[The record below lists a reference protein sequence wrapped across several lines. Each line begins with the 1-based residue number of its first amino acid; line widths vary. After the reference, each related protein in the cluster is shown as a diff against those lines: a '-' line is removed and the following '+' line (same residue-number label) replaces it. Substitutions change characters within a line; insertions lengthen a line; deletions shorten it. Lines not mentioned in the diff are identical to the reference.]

1 MQTQFKVVSVSSNTN
16 SFGLHGVII
25 CDKAGLSFE
34 VGIAA
39 WCCPKKGN
47 IITGEVTINEDLKS
61 LAGITYEIPRKLTK
75 PDASILAEIWPD
87 EKKKEKK
94 SSTNLTLKA
103 VYFCATNKNSWGK
116 GYTVA
121 EAKKNAGLKKADEK
135 KTQFYVM
142 AAIFNNPTSAE
153 LNNLFACIT
162 ANEVSGSPEYYK
174 DNRTDEDTD
183 MILDKHVG
191 WLTIEKNYE

>member
-1 MQTQFKVVSVSSNTN
+1 MATIQTHFKVVSVSSNHN
-16 SFGLHGVII
+16 SFGLYGVII
-25 CDKAGLSFE
+25 CDKSGLAFE
-34 VGIAA
+34 IGVSQYNL
-39 WCCPKKGN
+39 PNKGN
-47 IITGEVTINEDLKS
+47 IVTGQVTEKGNLHS
-61 LAGITYEIPRKLTK
+61 LPFGYEIPRKLAA
-75 PDASILAEIWPD
+75 PDAATLAEIWP
-87 EKKKEKK
+87 KKVA
-94 SSTNLTLKA
+94 TNLTLKA

-142 AAIFNNPTSAE
+142 AAIFNNPTSSE
-153 LNNLFACIT
+153 LDNLFACIT
-162 ANEVSGSPEYYK
+162 ANQVSGSPEYYK
-174 DNRTDEDTD
+174 DGRTDEDTD